1 MARQYKR
8 DLIKQGPEAKTREI
22 KRQGQNITK
31 PLTKADYAAMSNQ
44 ALINRD
50 KCRSGTEAYYRAY
63 RDYMLLLIG
72 VNTGCRIE
80 VECEMRACDFK
91 GGRVTI
97 TEFKTKKRHQYEMDK
112 EVFNEVQ
119 KYINAF
125 NIADQEFLFKTYRSR
140 YDAITRVTAWR
151 RIKALAK
158 AVGVKYTV
166 GAHSLRKSYGRWLYD
181 ETHDIH
187 LVQRFYMH
195 SSAETT
201 ERYICLE
208 KGDIDAARGKVRN
221 LPVKA

>member
-1 MARQYKR
+1 MARVYKR
-8 DLIKQGPEAKTREI
+8 DLIKQGPEAKQRTITRD
-22 KRQGQNITK
+22 GQNITK
-31 PLTKADYAAMSNQ
+31 PLTKEDYAAMSNQ

-50 KCRSGTEAYYRAY
+50 RCKEGTEAYYQHY
-63 RDYMLLLIG
+63 RDYMLMLIG

-80 VECEMRACDFK
+80 VECEMRAADFK

-97 TEFKTKKRHQYEMDK
+97 TEFKTKKRHQYVMDK
-112 EVFNEVQ
+112 EIYAEIM
-119 KYINAF
+119 KYINHF
-125 NIADQEFLFKTYRSR
+125 GITDREFLFRTYRNK
-140 YDAITRVTAWR
+140 YDAITRQTAWR

-158 AVGVKYTV
+158 QVGVKYTV

-187 LVQRFYMH
+187 LVQQFYMH

-208 KGDIDAARGKVRN
+208 KGDVDKARSKVRN

>member
-1 MARQYKR
+1 MARLYKR

-22 KRQGQNITK
+22 ERDGQNITK
-31 PLTKADYAAMSNQ
+31 PLTKADYSAMSHQ

-50 KCRSGTEAYYRAY
+50 RCKPFSESYYRHY

-80 VECEMRACDFK
+80 VECEMRASDFK

-97 TEFKTKKRHQYEMDK
+97 TEFKTKKRTQYVMKD
-112 EVFNEVQ
+112 EVFKEVQ
-119 KYINAF
+119 KYINTFALT
-125 NIADQEFLFKTYRSR
+125 DKEFLFKTYRHK
-140 YDAITRVTAWR
+140 YDAITRQTAWK
-151 RIKALAK
+151 RIKTLADQ
-158 AVGVKYTV
+158 VGVKYTV

-187 LVQRFYMH
+187 LVQKFYMH

-208 KGDIDAARGKVRN
+208 KGDVDAMRGN
-221 LPVKA
+221 ICYLPVKA

>member
-8 DLIKQGPEAKTREI
+8 DLIKQGPEAKKREI
-22 KRQGQNITK
+22 KRLGQNITK
-31 PLTKADYAAMSNQ
+31 PLTKEDYAAMSTQ

-50 KCRSGTEAYYRAY
+50 KCKPGTEDYYRAY
-63 RDYMLLLIG
+63 RDYMMLLIG

-80 VECEMRACDFK
+80 VECEMKVKDFK
-91 GGRVTI
+91 GGYVTI
-97 TEFKTKKRHQYEMDK
+97 TEFKTKKRTQYEMDK
-112 EVFNEVQ
+112 DVYGEVQ
-119 KYINAF
+119 KYIIHF
-125 NIADQEFLFKTYRSR
+125 GLTDHEFLFKTRLDR

-151 RIKALAK
+151 RIKALANQ
-158 AVGVKYTV
+158 VGVKYTV
-166 GAHSLRKSYGRWLYD
+166 GAHSLRKSFGRWLYD

-187 LVQRFYMH
+187 MVQKFYMH
-195 SSAETT
+195 GSAETT

>member
-1 MARQYKR
+1 MARVYKR
-8 DLIKQGPEAKTREI
+8 DLIKQGPEAKSRVITRD
-22 KRQGQNITK
+22 GQNITK
-31 PLTKADYAAMSNQ
+31 PLTKEDYAAMSNQ

-50 KCRSGTEAYYRAY
+50 RCREGSEEYYHHY
-63 RDYMLLLIG
+63 RDYMLMLIG

-80 VECEMRACDFK
+80 VECEMRAADFK

-97 TEFKTKKRHQYEMDK
+97 TEFKTKKRHQYVMDK
-112 EVFNEVQ
+112 EVYAEIM
-119 KYINAF
+119 KYINYF
-125 NIADQEFLFKTYRSR
+125 GITDREFLFRTYRNR
-140 YDAITRVTAWR
+140 YDAITRQTAWR
-151 RIKALAK
+151 RIKSLAEQ
-158 AVGVKYTV
+158 VGVKYTV

-187 LVQRFYMH
+187 LVQQFYMH

-208 KGDIDAARGKVRN
+208 KGDVDAARGKVRN